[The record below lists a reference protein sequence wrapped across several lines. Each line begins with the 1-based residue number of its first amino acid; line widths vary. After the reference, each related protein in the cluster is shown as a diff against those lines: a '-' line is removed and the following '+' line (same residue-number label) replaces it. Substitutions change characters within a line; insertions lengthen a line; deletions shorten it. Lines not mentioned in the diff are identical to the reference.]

1 LGFTLENFDAV
12 GKSRLQDNHK
22 PVDTSGFYIA
32 RDGKKVNFQGPKD
45 LGIYVANSQ
54 DSHRAFVENLF
65 HHLIQQPTRAY
76 GVNTLDNLTAF
87 FEKNNLNMRKLAGE
101 IVRVASND
109 PNLSKGAQ

>member
-1 LGFTLENFDAV
+1 
-12 GKSRLQDNHK
+12 
-22 PVDTSGFYIA
+22 
-32 RDGKKVNFQGPKD
+32 
-45 LGIYVANSQ
+45 
-54 DSHRAFVENLF
+54 VENLF